1 MNSPDLMTQNMV
13 IFIPL
18 RSIPM
23 TMFHANSFVKIY
35 ADLSRKTIRLLTEDV
50 VKQDE
55 NVAEDAPTIIDPR
68 PNSMI
73 EEYQDEFQGVH
84 YDSNTGQTTLD
95 KKEDE

>member
-35 ADLSRKTIRLLTEDV
+35 ADLSRKTIRLLTIYM
-50 VKQDE
+50 QMFLE
-55 NVAEDAPTIIDPR
+55 NIVDYLSVP
-68 PNSMI
+68 S
-73 EEYQDEFQGVH
+73 
-84 YDSNTGQTTLD
+84 
-95 KKEDE
+95 